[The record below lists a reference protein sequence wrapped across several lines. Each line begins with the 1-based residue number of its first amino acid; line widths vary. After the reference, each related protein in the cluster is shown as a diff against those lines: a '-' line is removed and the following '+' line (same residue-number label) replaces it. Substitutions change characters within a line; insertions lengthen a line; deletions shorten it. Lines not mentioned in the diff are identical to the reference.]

1 MSERKLQGLEPE
13 SVFRYFEEICAI
25 PHGSRNTKA
34 ISDYLVS
41 FAKAH
46 GLRYRQDES
55 NNVVIF
61 APGTCGLEDHE
72 SVILQGHMDMVC
84 EKDAGCPL
92 DMAVD
97 GLDVTHDGC
106 CIFAKGTTLG
116 GDDGIAVAYAL
127 AILDDNTIAHPPL
140 EVIITVDEEIG
151 MLGAAAMDLADVKGR
166 TMLNL
171 DSEDEGIFTVSC
183 AGGATCTVSLNA
195 ERKAVYG
202 PCVRLSVE
210 GLRGGHSG
218 AEIHKNRANANK
230 VMGDFLGR
238 IQKLMPLCLTS
249 FSGGSKDNAIPRAC
263 QATVVAMGIGL
274 ERINDIAAQLQQE
287 VRETYDEPEA
297 LVQAFDV
304 DALGGNALTTAATAD
319 VISLLCAAPNGVQAY
334 CPDMPELVQTSL
346 NLGIAKLG
354 DRFTATF
361 SVRSSVNA
369 EKQGLITK
377 LKELA
382 DFYNGT
388 YSQSGT
394 YPAWEFKK
402 DSRLR
407 DVMVPIYTRMFGKE
421 PKVLAIH
428 AGLECGLLGD
438 KLPGLDCVSIGPQM
452 HDIHTSREKL
462 EIASTKR
469 TWDFLL
475 EVLKA
480 L

>member
-92 DMAVD
+92 DMTVD

-106 CIFAKGTTLG
+106 CVYAKGTTLG

-287 VRETYDEPEA
+287 VRETYDDPEA

-369 EKQGLITK
+369 EKEGLITK

-394 YPAWEFKK
+394 YPAWEFRK

>member
-46 GLRYRQDES
+46 GLHYRQDES

-369 EKQGLITK
+369 EKEGLITK

>member
-1 MSERKLQGLEPE
+1 M
-13 SVFRYFEEICAI
+13 
-25 PHGSRNTKA
+25 
-34 ISDYLVS
+34 
-41 FAKAH
+41 
-46 GLRYRQDES
+46 
-55 NNVVIF
+55 
-61 APGTCGLEDHE
+61 
-72 SVILQGHMDMVC
+72 
-84 EKDAGCPL
+84 
-92 DMAVD
+92 
-97 GLDVTHDGC
+97 
-106 CIFAKGTTLG
+106 
-116 GDDGIAVAYAL
+116 
-127 AILDDNTIAHPPL
+127 
-140 EVIITVDEEIG
+140 
-151 MLGAAAMDLADVKGR
+151 
-166 TMLNL
+166 
-171 DSEDEGIFTVSC
+171 
-183 AGGATCTVSLNA
+183 
-195 ERKAVYG
+195 
-202 PCVRLSVE
+202 
-210 GLRGGHSG
+210 
-218 AEIHKNRANANK
+218 
-230 VMGDFLGR
+230 
-238 IQKLMPLCLTS
+238 
-249 FSGGSKDNAIPRAC
+249 
-263 QATVVAMGIGL
+263 
-274 ERINDIAAQLQQE
+274 
-287 VRETYDEPEA
+287 
-297 LVQAFDV
+297 QAFDV

-369 EKQGLITK
+369 EKEGLITK

>member
-61 APGTCGLEDHE
+61 VPGTCGLEDHE

-84 EKDAGCPL
+84 EKEAGCPL

-369 EKQGLITK
+369 EKEGLITK